1 MGKRTKN
8 ASDTK
13 AEMTDLPID
22 SAVGDCP
29 LKRKGDIKIIVKW
42 LHDYSV
48 VSGVPVQLDG
58 KTAGKGSTGGDGSVT
73 FKKCVPGSYKYVAD
87 LSAIAMK
94 YPAQVTMTDKETVVR
109 DKLNTVTLYI
119 EELSAVSIEVI
130 EKEGDTEIGPVPD
143 ADVLSIAGG
152 GQKVENS
159 AIARIEKV
167 PAGIAAI
174 MVMLKAPVWKLA
186 RNQNFEVDLKP
197 GEETKL
203 KVFAVRQSFVAIKVR
218 DVGEDK
224 DVTDARAQLKLP
236 SGDLMDRA
244 MDKAE
249 IRATFDKSAATTDI
263 KKILTGP
270 RDQDGTLYEF
280 VELTSG

>member
-8 ASDTK
+8 ASDAK

-22 SAVGDCP
+22 TAVGDCP

-42 LHDYSV
+42 QHDYSV
-48 VSGVPVQLDG
+48 VSGVPVSLTG
-58 KTAGKGSTGGDGSVT
+58 KADKSGSTGGDGSVT
-73 FKKCVPGSYKYVAD
+73 FKKCDPGSYSYTAD
-87 LSAIAMK
+87 LSALDMK
-94 YPAQVTMTDKETVVR
+94 FPAQVTMTDNESVVR

-119 EELSAVSIEVI
+119 VELSAVSIEVI
-130 EKEGDTEIGPVPD
+130 EKEGDAEIGPVPD
-143 ADVLSIAGG
+143 ADVLSISGG

-159 AIARIEKV
+159 GTARIEKV

-174 MVMLKAPVWKLA
+174 TVMLKAPHWKLA
-186 RNQNFEVDLKP
+186 RNQNLEVDLKP

-203 KVFAVRQSFVAIKVR
+203 KVFAVRQSFIAIKVR
-218 DVGEDK
+218 DVGADK
-224 DVTDARAQLKLP
+224 DVTDARAEMKLP
-236 SGDLMDRA
+236 SGDLTHRTME
-244 MDKAE
+244 KAE

-263 KKILTGP
+263 KKIQTGP
-270 RDQDGTLYEF
+270 RDQDSTLYEF